1 MKKLLTVILA
11 TVMLFSVIVTS
22 VYADEQLNTNAN
34 GDSTYYFGYEEKW
47 NCLGTITFTV
57 GTRVL
62 EQKVEATYTGREE
75 IVCHFY
81 SQCAVNYA
89 DETQDFDYTFGTRDV
104 TNKNSQSI
112 SKSMTLPSGKT
123 IVSFDGECQVY
134 SNQTTI
140 WEGLVGH
147 TYTPGIDI

>member
-11 TVMLFSVIVTS
+11 TVMLFSVIITS
-22 VYADEQLNTNAN
+22 VYADEQLDTTGN
-34 GDSTYYFGYEEKW
+34 DSYYFDYEDTW

-57 GTRVL
+57 GTRILKQEVVAAYSGDL
-62 EQKVEATYTGREE
+62 E

-89 DETQDFDYTFGTRDV
+89 DGTQDFDYTFGTRNV
-104 TNKNSQSI
+104 TNEQNRSI
-112 SKSMTLPSGKT
+112 FKRMTLPAGKT

-140 WEGLVGH
+140 WEGFIGH